1 MTPPP
6 MTPPPMTPPEATST
20 SAARA
25 KHLPLQGIR
34 VIDIATVIAAPYCA
48 TVLGEFGADVLKL
61 EHPEGG
67 DALRRFGTPSKRGD
81 TLTWLSEGR
90 NKRSMTID
98 LRNPEGAEV
107 FKKLVAQTDVL
118 CENFR
123 TGTLERWGLGWEVLR
138 KVNPRL
144 VMLRVTG
151 FGQTGP
157 YKDRPG
163 FARVAHAM
171 GGIAYLAGMPKGTPV
186 TPGSTTLGD
195 YMTGL
200 YGCFGVLMAL
210 RHRDRTGEGQCI
222 DAALYE
228 SIFRCT
234 EELAPVYGMYGTVR
248 ERAGSSHN
256 DFAVPHGHFSTR
268 DGRWVAISCATDM
281 LFARLAQAMGRPDL
295 AQPHTYGEQAQRL
308 VHKHDVNEIVRDWCG
323 SLTREEVLQRCYAT
337 DTPAGPLN
345 TIADIFGDR
354 QFHARRNMVAIDAP
368 DTGEQIIVPTPV
380 PRLSETPGSI
390 RSLGPKLG
398 EHTEEVLRGLLGM
411 GDAEIAALRAKKAV

>member
-1 MTPPP
+1 
-6 MTPPPMTPPEATST
+6 MTPPEATST

>member
-6 MTPPPMTPPEATST
+6 MTPPDAIST
-20 SAARA
+20 SAAPA
-25 KHLPLQGIR
+25 KDLPLQGIR

-98 LRNPEGAEV
+98 LRTPEGAEV

-151 FGQTGP
+151 YGQTGP

-398 EHTEEVLRGLLGM
+398 EHTEEVLRELLGM
-411 GDAEIAALRAKKAV
+411 GDAEIAALRAKKAI

>member
-6 MTPPPMTPPEATST
+6 MTPPDATST
-20 SAARA
+20 SAVPA
-25 KHLPLQGIR
+25 KDLPLQGIR

-81 TLTWLSEGR
+81 TLTWLSESR

-98 LRNPEGAEV
+98 LRTPEGAEV

-151 FGQTGP
+151 YGQTGP

-398 EHTEEVLRGLLGM
+398 EHTEEVLRELLGM
-411 GDAEIAALRAKKAV
+411 GDAEIAALRAKKAI

>member
-1 MTPPP
+1 
-6 MTPPPMTPPEATST
+6 
-20 SAARA
+20 
-25 KHLPLQGIR
+25 
-34 VIDIATVIAAPYCA
+34 
-48 TVLGEFGADVLKL
+48 
-61 EHPEGG
+61 
-67 DALRRFGTPSKRGD
+67 
-81 TLTWLSEGR
+81 
-90 NKRSMTID
+90 
-98 LRNPEGAEV
+98 
-107 FKKLVAQTDVL
+107 VL

-123 TGTLERWGLGWEVLR
+123 TGTLERWNLGWEVLR
-138 KVNPRL
+138 EVNPRL

-151 FGQTGP
+151 YGQTGP

-195 YMTGL
+195 YITGL

-210 RHRDRTGEGQCI
+210 RHRDRTGEGQYI

-234 EELAPVYGMYGTVR
+234 EELAPAYGLYGT
-248 ERAGSSHN
+248 
-256 DFAVPHGHFSTR
+256 
-268 DGRWVAISCATDM
+268 
-281 LFARLAQAMGRPDL
+281 
-295 AQPHTYGEQAQRL
+295 
-308 VHKHDVNEIVRDWCG
+308 VRDWCG

-345 TIADIFGDR
+345 NIADIFGDR

-368 DTGEQIIVPTPV
+368 DTGEQVIVPTPV

-398 EHTEEVLRGLLGM
+398 EHTDEILRGLLGM
-411 GDAEIAALRAKKAV
+411 GDDEIALLRAKKAI

>member
-1 MTPPP
+1 MTPP
-6 MTPPPMTPPEATST
+6 T
-20 SAARA
+20 AASPQA
-25 KHLPLQGIR
+25 PHLPLAGIR
-34 VIDIATVIAAPYCA
+34 VLDIATVIAAPFCA
-48 TVLGEFGADVLKL
+48 TLLGEFGADVLKL

-81 TLTWLSEGR
+81 TLTWLSESR
-90 NKRSMTID
+90 NKRSMTLD
-98 LRNPEGAEV
+98 LRTADGAEV
-107 FKKLVAQTDVL
+107 FKSLISKADVL

-138 KVNPRL
+138 KINPRL

-151 FGQTGP
+151 YGQTGP

-210 RHRDRTGEGQCI
+210 RHRDRTGEGQYI

-234 EELAPVYGMYGTVR
+234 EELAPAFGMYGTVR

-256 DFAVPHGHFSTR
+256 DFAVPHGHFATR
-268 DGRWVAISCATDM
+268 DGKWVAISCATDM

-295 AQPHTYGEQAQRL
+295 ATPHTYGLQDQRL
-308 VHKHDVNEIVRDWCG
+308 AHRHDVNEIVRDWCG
-323 SLTREEVLQRCYAT
+323 SLTREQVLERCYAT

-345 TIADIFGDR
+345 NIADIFGDR
-354 QFHARRNMVAIDAP
+354 QFHARRNMAAFDTP
-368 DTGEQIIVPTPV
+368 DTGEQVILPTPV
-380 PRLSETPGSI
+380 PRLSSTPGSI

-398 EHTEEVLRGLLGM
+398 EHTDEILRELLGM
-411 GDAEIAALRAKKAV
+411 GDDEIAQLRTRKAI

>member
-1 MTPPP
+1 MTPP
-6 MTPPPMTPPEATST
+6 
-20 SAARA
+20 SAAA
-25 KHLPLQGIR
+25 PAATPLPLAGIR
-34 VIDIATVIAAPYCA
+34 VLDIATVIAAPFCA
-48 TVLGEFGADVLKL
+48 TLLGEFGADVLKL

-98 LRNPEGAEV
+98 LRTAEGAEV
-107 FKKLVAQTDVL
+107 FKSLVAQTDVL

-123 TGTLERWGLGWEVLR
+123 TGTLERWGLGWEALR

-210 RHRDRTGEGQCI
+210 RHRDRTGEGQYI

-234 EELAPVYGMYGTVR
+234 EELAPAFGMYGTVR

-256 DFAVPHGHFSTR
+256 DFAVPHGHFATR
-268 DGRWVAISCATDM
+268 DGKWVAISCATDM

-295 AQPHTYGEQAQRL
+295 AQPHTYGKQEQRL
-308 VHKHDVNEIVRDWCG
+308 VHRHDVNEIVRDWCG

-345 TIADIFGDR
+345 NIADIFGDR

-368 DTGEQIIVPTPV
+368 DTGEQVIVPTPV

-398 EHTEEVLRGLLGM
+398 EHTDEILRELLGM
-411 GDAEIAALRAKKAV
+411 DDAAIARLRAKKAI